1 MQNSQ
6 KGGTYMDWIF
16 WIIALVVFIVAELAT
31 VQFISIWFAIG
42 AIASLICA
50 AFGAPLWVQLIVFLA
65 VSAVLVICT
74 RPFVK
79 KFQKKIVPTN
89 ADLDIGRTCVVTEE
103 IDNDK
108 GLGRVKLDGV
118 FWAARSESGEII
130 PEGTVVTV
138 KKADGTKL
146 IVG

>member
-1 MQNSQ
+1 
-6 KGGTYMDWIF
+6 
-16 WIIALVVFIVAELAT
+16 
-31 VQFISIWFAIG
+31 
-42 AIASLICA
+42 
-50 AFGAPLWVQLIVFLA
+50 
-65 VSAVLVICT
+65 
-74 RPFVK
+74 VK

-89 ADLDIGRTCVVTEE
+89 ADLDIGRTCTVTEE

-108 GLGRVKLDGV
+108 GLGRAKLDGV

-138 KKADGTKL
+138 KSIDGTKL